1 MVLVELYGVGRH
13 DKWKIW
19 WRRGIDNVILSEIWA
34 KRYLMMASIAFRMI
48 SHLVHI
54 SLFFLLRFPLFL
66 EIDSVVSPTLP
77 TLITC
82 SIHSATSIIS
92 IKLVDSFSNK

>member
-1 MVLVELYGVGRH
+1 MGEKVSH
-13 DKWKIW
+13 D
-19 WRRGIDNVILSEIWA
+19 GFYSLSDDKSLGA
-34 KRYLMMASIAFRMI
+34 
-48 SHLVHI
+48 HL